1 MDAREAG
8 APAGAVL
15 SSDPPDAGR
24 PACCARPSAAPD
36 DDSREQGDAETYAVL
51 GED

>member
-8 APAGAVL
+8 GTAGAVRT
-15 SSDPPDAGR
+15 PDRPDVGG
-24 PACCARPSAAPD
+24 PACSRPSGAPD
-36 DDSREQGDAETYAVL
+36 DESREQGDAETYAVL